1 MSWPAAS
8 KPPVRRNCFEVL
20 FYRVAPVSSC
30 RNLSERLAEFYLP
43 SDAYLKAVSTVRFL
57 K

>member
-1 MSWPAAS
+1 MRWPAAS
-8 KPPVRRNCFEVL
+8 KPPIRRNCFEVL